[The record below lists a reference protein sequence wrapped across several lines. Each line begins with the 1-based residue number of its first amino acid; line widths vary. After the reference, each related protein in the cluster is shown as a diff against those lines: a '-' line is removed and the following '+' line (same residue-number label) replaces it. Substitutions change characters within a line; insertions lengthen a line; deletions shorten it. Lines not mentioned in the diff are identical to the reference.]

1 MIQLNLSP
9 ERRVLRQFA
18 WFGVVG
24 LPFLTAFVVKTVT
37 GLGWTAPELWTHLA
51 VLVVLGVAVVALVAL
66 ELGVDL
72 LAHALFAALSIVAI
86 PIGFVISHVL
96 IAAVYYL
103 VLTPI
108 ALVFRLTG
116 RDVIGKRLDRDAASY
131 WHQRDGDRPAS
142 SYFKL
147 Y

>member
-37 GLGWTAPELWTHLA
+37 GLGWASPELWTHLA

-72 LAHALFAALSIVAI
+72 LAHALFALS
-86 PIGFVISHVL
+86 L
-96 IAAVYYL
+96 IH
-103 VLTPI
+103 I
-108 ALVFRLTG
+108 
-116 RDVIGKRLDRDAASY
+116 
-131 WHQRDGDRPAS
+131 
-142 SYFKL
+142 
-147 Y
+147 

>member
-1 MIQLNLSP
+1 MIHINFSP

-24 LPFLTAFVVKTVT
+24 LPFLAAFVVKTAS
-37 GLGWTAPELWTHLA
+37 GLPWAAPELWGHLA
-51 VLVVLGVAVVALVAL
+51 VLVVAAVAVLAVIAL
-66 ELGVDL
+66 ELGVDIL
-72 LAHALFAALSIVAI
+72 SRGLFVALSLVAI
-86 PIGFVISHVL
+86 PIGFVLSHVL
-96 IAAVYYL
+96 IAAIYYL

-108 ALVFRLTG
+108 ALALRLTG
-116 RDVIGKRLDRDAASY
+116 RDVLGMKLDREAASY
-131 WHQRDGDRPAS
+131 WHHRAGDRPAS

>member
-1 MIQLNLSP
+1 MIHINFSP

-24 LPFLTAFVVKTVT
+24 LLFLAAFVVKTAS
-37 GLGWTAPELWTHLA
+37 GLPWAAPELWGHLA
-51 VLVVLGVAVVALVAL
+51 VLVVAAVAVLAVIAL
-66 ELGVDL
+66 ELGVDIL
-72 LAHALFAALSIVAI
+72 SRGLFVALSLVAI
-86 PIGFVISHVL
+86 PIGFVLSHVL
-96 IAAVYYL
+96 IAAIYYF

-108 ALVFRLTG
+108 ALALRLTG
-116 RDVIGKRLDRDAASY
+116 RDVLGMKLDREAASY
-131 WHQRDGDRPAS
+131 WHHRAGDRPAS

>member
-1 MIQLNLSP
+1 MIQINLSP

-24 LPFLTAFVVKTVT
+24 LPFLTAFVVKTAT
-37 GLGWTAPELWTHLA
+37 GLAWGAPELWAHLA
-51 VLVVLGVAVVALVAL
+51 VLVVAAVAVLAVIAF

-72 LAHALFAALSIVAI
+72 VARALFVALSIVAI

-108 ALVFRLTG
+108 ALALRLTG
-116 RDVIGKRLDRDAASY
+116 RDVLGMKLDRQAASY
-131 WHQRDGDRPAS
+131 WHHRQGERAAS

>member
-24 LPFLTAFVVKTVT
+24 LPFLTAFIVKTVT
-37 GLGWTAPELWTHLA
+37 GAAWSDPDLWGHLA
-51 VLVVLGVAVVALVAL
+51 VLIVLAVAVTAVITF

-72 LAHALFAALSIVAI
+72 LAHGLFAGLSIVAI

-108 ALVFRLTG
+108 ALVFRVTG
-116 RDVIGKRLDRDAASY
+116 RDVIGKQLDRSAASY
-131 WHQRDGDRPAS
+131 WHVREGKRPAA

>member
-1 MIQLNLSP
+1 MIKLNLSP

-18 WFGVVG
+18 WFGVIG
-24 LPFLTAFVVKTVT
+24 LPFLTAFLVKTAT
-37 GLGWTAPELWTHLA
+37 GAAWSDQALWGHLA
-51 VLVVLGVAVVALVAL
+51 VLIVLGVAVTAVVTF

-72 LAHALFAALSIVAI
+72 LAHALFAGLSIVAI
-86 PIGFVISHVL
+86 PIGFVLSHVL
-96 IAAVYYL
+96 IAAIYYL

-108 ALVFRLTG
+108 ALVFRVTG
-116 RDVIGKRLDRDAASY
+116 RDVIGKQLDREAATY
-131 WHQRDGDRPAS
+131 WRERSGDRRAS

>member
-1 MIQLNLSP
+1 
-9 ERRVLRQFA
+9 
-18 WFGVVG
+18 
-24 LPFLTAFVVKTVT
+24 
-37 GLGWTAPELWTHLA
+37 
-51 VLVVLGVAVVALVAL
+51 VLGVAVAAMVLL

-72 LAHALFAALSIVAI
+72 LARALFVGLSVVAI

-116 RDVIGKRLDRDAASY
+116 RDVIGKKLDREAKSY
-131 WHQRDGDRPAS
+131 WHVRDGVRPAS

>member
-1 MIQLNLSP
+1 MIKLNLSP

-18 WFGVVG
+18 WFGIVG
-24 LPFLTAFVVKTVT
+24 LPFLTAFVVKTAT
-37 GLGWTAPELWTHLA
+37 GLGWGDPLLWGHLA
-51 VLVVLGVAVVALVAL
+51 VLVVLGVAVVALVL
-66 ELGVDL
+66 FELGVDL
-72 LAHALFAALSIVAI
+72 LAHGLFAALSLVAI
-86 PIGFVISHVL
+86 PIGFVLSHVL
-96 IAAVYYL
+96 IALVYYL

-116 RDVIGKRLDRDAASY
+116 RDVIGKQLDPDAKTY
-131 WHQRDGDRPAS
+131 WHERAGTRPPA

>member
-1 MIQLNLSP
+1 MIQINLSP
-9 ERRVLRQFA
+9 ERRVLRKFA
-18 WFGVVG
+18 WFGDVG
-24 LPFLTAFVVKTVT
+24 LPLLAAFVVKTAA
-37 GLGWTAPELWTHLA
+37 GLPWTAAELWGHLG
-51 VLVVLGVAVVALVAL
+51 VLVVAVVAVLAVICF

-72 LAHALFAALSIVAI
+72 VARALFVALSIVAI

-96 IAAVYYL
+96 IAVVYYL

-108 ALVFRLTG
+108 GLALRLTG
-116 RDVIGKRLDRDAASY
+116 RDVLGKKLDKQAPSY
-131 WHQRDGDRPAS
+131 WHHRDRARPAS